1 MKRREV
7 TVILT
12 ALALARTAA
21 AQPAG
26 KVWRIGWLGE
36 GATSVP
42 GAPQPVIG
50 PFFEALRERGYSIGL
65 NLAVESR
72 YAEGKIERLPI
83 LAAELVGRRPDLIVA
98 PGTREA
104 LALKSATSTIPIVM
118 LFPGDPVG
126 AGLVTSLASPG
137 GNITGTSLMFPD
149 VSGKRLELLREIVP
163 ACRRV
168 AILGNPKNASSAAD
182 IRGTEAAANSLG
194 MKGEVVGVDSQ
205 DRLADSLGEIAKG
218 NPDCL
223 LLIQDTVVLSN
234 RVQIA
239 EFAVQNRLASVAP
252 GRAYVESGSLIGYG
266 PSLPHVARRAAFFA
280 DRILKGAKPAELPIE
295 QPTTFELLINLKT
308 ARALGLDVP
317 ATLLSLATEVIE

>member
-1 MKRREV
+1 M
-7 TVILT
+7 
-12 ALALARTAA
+12 
-21 AQPAG
+21 
-26 KVWRIGWLGE
+26 
-36 GATSVP
+36 
-42 GAPQPVIG
+42 
-50 PFFEALRERGYSIGL
+50 
-65 NLAVESR
+65 
-72 YAEGKIERLPI
+72 
-83 LAAELVGRRPDLIVA
+83 
-98 PGTREA
+98 
-104 LALKSATSTIPIVM
+104 
-118 LFPGDPVG
+118 
-126 AGLVTSLASPG
+126 
-137 GNITGTSLMFPD
+137 
-149 VSGKRLELLREIVP
+149 
-163 ACRRV
+163 
-168 AILGNPKNASSAAD
+168 
-182 IRGTEAAANSLG
+182 
-194 MKGEVVGVDSQ
+194 DSQ

-266 PSLPHVARRAAFFA
+266 PSLPQVARRAAFFA